1 MTLTADKV
9 SQNKLMSIVYV
20 FLHHL
25 DHTPTSD
32 IRDLQPRRNQKFV
45 ISRSLSSVVT
55 VAERCAMCITKTDY
69 IDRVYYVRKS
79 HKTTKWLET
88 NCIPANRA
96 PRTSW
101 FKKLQTRP
109 HLHNVFLQLNRSLL
123 LETTVAQKKITL
135 FMKPGGSSQSS

>member
-79 HKTTKWLET
+79 HKTTK
-88 NCIPANRA
+88 
-96 PRTSW
+96 
-101 FKKLQTRP
+101 
-109 HLHNVFLQLNRSLL
+109 
-123 LETTVAQKKITL
+123 
-135 FMKPGGSSQSS
+135 